1 MEKLKRLG
9 EEKISKL
16 LVEFSLPAI
25 ISSLV
30 FALYNVVD
38 RMFIGKCL
46 GPYAMA
52 GISITFPI
60 FTIYIA
66 VGMLVAHGGG
76 SIVSL
81 RLGEGKK
88 NEANKVLG
96 NVFTLYGV
104 FSIILMIMG
113 YIFMDRLML
122 IFGAT
127 ENTIVYA
134 KDYLYIINFL
144 VFFDFI
150 AMGVNNIL
158 RSEGNPK
165 FSMIIMIAGALTN
178 VFLDFIFIFV
188 LDYGIKGAAMATAIA
203 NIVGSILIF
212 YHFLYSDRSNIR
224 LKLKYLKPDFKIIK
238 EIFSIGISP
247 FTLQLA
253 NSLVAV
259 FANRALLTYGGDMAV
274 GAMGAINSVFM
285 FLMMTISGIIMG
297 AQPLIGYNYG
307 AKKYGRVKK
316 ILNTALLYGV
326 IISLILT
333 TFIMIKPEFF
343 INLFNNGNAELLA
356 IGKSGIRIFMALVV
370 FNAIYVVGA
379 NYFQAVGQ
387 ANKSLFLNIFK
398 QIGLFIPMIIILP
411 KYFGLNGV
419 WFAAP
424 VSDIIIFVTTGFF
437 LIKNNKN
444 LKKLSQQY
452 I

>member
-1 MEKLKRLG
+1 MEKIKRLG
-9 EEKISKL
+9 EEKINKL
-16 LVEFSLPAI
+16 LIEFSLPAI

-66 VGMLVAHGGG
+66 VGMLVGHGGG

-81 RLGEGKK
+81 RLGQGRKE
-88 NEANKVLG
+88 EADRVLG

-104 FSIILMIMG
+104 FSIILMTLG
-113 YIFMDRLML
+113 YLLMDRLMI

-127 ENTIVYA
+127 ENTIIYA

-144 VFFDFI
+144 VLFDFV
-150 AMGVNNIL
+150 AMGVNNLL

-165 FSMIIMIAGALTN
+165 FSMIIMIVGALTN

-203 NIVGSILIF
+203 NIVGSIMVL
-212 YHFLYSDRSNIR
+212 YHFIYSDRSNIK

-259 FANRALLTYGGDMAV
+259 FANRALLIYGGDMAV

-285 FLMMTISGIIMG
+285 FLMMTLSGIIQG
-297 AQPLIGYNYG
+297 AQPLLGYNYG
-307 AKKYGRVKK
+307 AQKYDRVKK
-316 ILNTALLYGV
+316 ILNMALLYGM
-326 IISLILT
+326 IISLVLT
-333 TFIMIKPEFF
+333 ASIMITPEFF
-343 INLFNNGNAELLA
+343 INLFNNGNHELLE
-356 IGKSGIRIFMALVV
+356 IGKKGIRIFMALVV

-398 QIGLFIPMIIILP
+398 QIGLFIPFIIILP
-411 KYFGLNGV
+411 KYFGLNGI

-424 VSDIIIFVTTGFF
+424 VSDIIIFIITGIF
-437 LIKNNKN
+437 LLKNNKK
-444 LKKLSQQY
+444 LKKLSVQY
-452 I
+452 A

>member
-1 MEKLKRLG
+1 MEKIKRLG

-16 LVEFSLPAI
+16 LLEFSVPAI

-66 VGMLVAHGGG
+66 VGMLVGQGGG
-76 SIVSL
+76 NIVSL
-81 RLGEGKK
+81 RLGQGRRE
-88 NEANKVLG
+88 EANRVLG
-96 NVFTLYGV
+96 NVFILYGV

-113 YIFMDRLML
+113 YIFMDRLMI

-127 ENTIVYA
+127 ENTIMYA
-134 KDYLYIINFL
+134 KDYLHIINFL
-144 VFFDFI
+144 VLFDFI
-150 AMGVNNIL
+150 AMGLNNLL
-158 RSEGNPK
+158 RAEGNPK
-165 FSMIIMIAGALTN
+165 FSMIIMISGALTN

-188 LDYGIKGAAMATAIA
+188 LDFGIKGAAMATAIA
-203 NIVGSILIF
+203 NIVGSIMVL
-212 YHFLYSDRSNIR
+212 YHFLYSVRSNIK
-224 LKLKYLKPDFKIIK
+224 LKFKYLKPDFKIIK

-259 FANRALLTYGGDMAV
+259 FANRALLTYGGDIAV

-285 FLMMTISGIIMG
+285 FLMMTLSGIIHG

-307 AKKYGRVKK
+307 AQKYDRVKK
-316 ILNTALLYGV
+316 ILSIALTYGV
-326 IISLILT
+326 FISSMLT
-333 TFIMIKPEFF
+333 IMILIVPEFF
-343 INLFNNGNAELLA
+343 INLFNNGNAELLE
-356 IGKSGIRIFMALVV
+356 IGKSGIRIFMIFAV
-370 FNAIYVVGA
+370 FNAVYVIGA

-387 ANKSLFLNIFK
+387 ANKSLFLNMLR
-398 QIGLFIPMIIILP
+398 QVVLFIPMIIILP
-411 KYFGLNGV
+411 KYFGIKGV
-419 WFAAP
+419 WLAAP
-424 VSDIIIFVTTGFF
+424 VSDIVIFGITGIF
-437 LIKNNKN
+437 LIKNNRK
-444 LKKLSQQY
+444 LKKMTVSCL
-452 I
+452 